1 MKTKLNVFISLFM
14 SLIFVFSLASSA
26 FAVDDSLT
34 TAPLYFDENGNFR
47 IMHITDT
54 HLNYDNIDDSL
65 WLIADAIDK
74 EQPDL
79 IVLTGDVFK
88 VGTVEETEWFVDRIM
103 SVFEVR
109 DIPVAVAFGNHDSE
123 NGIISRE
130 DLMGIYNRYSCSI
143 SIDDGDQLSG
153 CGTYNIPIY
162 SQEDGKMKF
171 NLWVFDSG
179 DYDDEGHYSNVLED
193 QVEWYKETSEK
204 YERLYG
210 EKIYSLA
217 FQHIIVPEVY
227 DALKQVK
234 TKRAYAYK
242 RIYTDNEYYMFDP
255 NVENHGTLH
264 EMPCPGYYNHG
275 QVDAMVERGDV
286 LGMFFG
292 HDHTN
297 SFSVNYKGI
306 NITNSLSTRF
316 NGDAYSTQ
324 YGYRIIDINEDD
336 TSTYRTRSQR
346 WYDAFTACDS
356 KAYREAG
363 DKDGAKLIDKINFLG
378 FFEKNAE
385 LFGHF
390 IVKVFTGRTVCYD

>member
-88 VGTVEETEWFVDRIM
+88 AGTVEETEWFVDRIM

-162 SQEDGKMKF
+162 SQEDGNMKF

-217 FQHIIVPEVY
+217 FQHIVVPEVY

-234 TKRAYAYK
+234 TKRAYACK

>member
-34 TAPLYFDENGNFR
+34 TAPLYFDGNGNFR

-74 EQPDL
+74 EQPNL

-88 VGTVEETEWFVDRIM
+88 AGTVEETEWFVDRIM

-123 NGIISRE
+123 SGIISRE
-130 DLMGIYNRYSCSI
+130 DLMAIYNRYSCSI

-153 CGTYNIPIY
+153 CGTYNVPIY
-162 SQEDGKMKF
+162 SKEDGKMKF
-171 NLWVFDSG
+171 NLWIFDSG
-179 DYDDEGHYSNVLED
+179 AYDDEGRYSNVLED
-193 QVEWYKETSEK
+193 QVEWYKAKSEE
-204 YERLYG
+204 YEKLYG

-255 NVENHGTLH
+255 NVENHGTLQ

-356 KAYREAG
+356 KAYREVG